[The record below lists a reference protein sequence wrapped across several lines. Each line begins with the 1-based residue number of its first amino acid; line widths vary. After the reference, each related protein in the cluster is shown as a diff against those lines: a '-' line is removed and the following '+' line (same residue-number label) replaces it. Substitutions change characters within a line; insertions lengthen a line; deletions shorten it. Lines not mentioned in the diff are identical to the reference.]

1 MSLLINYISDFKKRA
16 GNYVFLATIF
26 SRILSFIASWIALQ
40 LLHPEPLGNVLYAWN
55 FIVFLTPLVGL
66 GLHQSYI
73 RYGALTKNP
82 EEREQLFKYVIRKG
96 TVTSLILSLV
106 VILLSYLYDFKNPN
120 IKSYLYIL
128 SFVFIPTFLIEII
141 KVRVRLEH
149 QNKKL
154 ALIEVVYNIVL
165 IISVLVLSYFWKTT
179 GYAFSFVITPLLSS
193 LLFYKLLLSKILK
206 PSKPNFI
213 NLEFW
218 RYGVFGGLS
227 NVVTLLLF
235 SIDILLIG
243 NILNEPEKV
252 TIYRY
257 LTLIPFSLLF
267 LPRVFITTD
276 FVSFTEK
283 IADVNYIKKYT
294 KGYLLLFTII
304 SVIICFSFYL
314 FGEFILDLFD
324 TSFKAYHQSFFIL
337 TFGVCG
343 ILILRGLYGN
353 LLSSIGQVKINFY
366 ITSIAVLLNYFSN
379 QILIPKYGVKGAAIT
394 TASLMWLTGLATL
407 CSFYFFYRKY
417 LSTLK

>member
-1 MSLLINYISDFKKRA
+1 
-16 GNYVFLATIF
+16 VFLATIS

-40 LLHPEPLGNVLYAWN
+40 LLHPKPLGNVLYSWN

-73 RYGALTKNP
+73 RYGALIKDD
-82 EEREQLFKYVIRKG
+82 EEKKQLLNYVIKKG
-96 TVTSLILSLV
+96 
-106 VILLSYLYDFKNPN
+106 LLSSLLMTFLVITLIFLFGFKDTN
-120 IKSYLYIL
+120 INSYLYIL
-128 SFVFIPTFLIEII
+128 SLVFIPTFLFEVI
-141 KVRVRLEH
+141 KIRVRLEH

-154 ALIEVVYNIVL
+154 ALLEIVYNVVL
-165 IISVLVLSYFWKTT
+165 ILSVFTLSFFWKTI
-179 GYAFSFVITPLLSS
+179 GYAFSFVITPLLSTII
-193 LLFYKLLLSKILK
+193 FYKLLQTKTSIY
-206 PSKPNFI
+206 SKPKFI

-218 RYGVFGGLS
+218 KYGFFGGLS

-235 SIDILLIG
+235 AIDIILIG
-243 NILNEPEKV
+243 SILNDSEQV

-283 IADVNYIKKYT
+283 IADANYIKKYS
-294 KGYLLLFTII
+294 KGYLQLFTIV
-304 SVIICFSFYL
+304 SVIVYFAFYF
-314 FGEFILDLFD
+314 FGEFLLGLFD
-324 TSFKAYHQSFFIL
+324 TTFKMYHHSFLIL
-337 TFGVCG
+337 TFGICG

-366 ITSIAVLLNYFSN
+366 ITSVAILLNYFSN
-379 QILIPKYGVKGAAIT
+379 QILIPKYGIKGAAIT
-394 TASLMWLTGLATL
+394 TASLMWLTGIATVF
-407 CSFYFFYRKY
+407 SFRILYKKY